1 MRLLRTVQQFIFQTE
16 YGFLNFMKIQR
27 TRIFSSSSFLEFGSK
42 PSNFEEESALKWWL
56 HFYSAAK
63 RLSSGCKSGFKVFPI
78 PQLVLL
84 RTDWLKA
91 GLWLNNHKWWVLY
104 QFKTGLP
111 LNGATHLLWP
121 INIPKFKL
129 QQSSRWNGKQ
139 SQVLC
144 WRPGFDS
151 HQRHCIG
158 ERTSNF
164 QIINLPLQ
172 PNVVWKRNQTR

>member
-16 YGFLNFMKIQR
+16 DGFLNFMKIQR
-27 TRIFSSSSFLEFGSK
+27 IIIFSSSSFLEFGSK
-42 PSNFEEESALKWWL
+42 PSNFWRRICFEVMITF
-56 HFYSAAK
+56 FYSAAK

-91 GLWLNNHKWWVLY
+91 GLCLNNHKWWVLY

-129 QQSSRWNGKQ
+129 QQSSRRGT
-139 SQVLC
+139 
-144 WRPGFDS
+144 
-151 HQRHCIG
+151 G
-158 ERTSNF
+158 EMESDLSCCAGGLGSIPTSG
-164 QIINLPLQ
+164 IALVKGLPIF
-172 PNVVWKRNQTR
+172 R

>member
-16 YGFLNFMKIQR
+16 DGFLNFMKIQR
-27 TRIFSSSSFLEFGSK
+27 IIIFSSSSFLEFGSK
-42 PSNFEEESALKWWL
+42 PSNFEDDSALKWWL

-91 GLWLNNHKWWVLY
+91 GLCLNNHKWWVLY

-111 LNGATHLLWP
+111 LNGATHLLRP

-129 QQSSRWNGKQ
+129 QQSSRRGT
-139 SQVLC
+139 
-144 WRPGFDS
+144 
-151 HQRHCIG
+151 G
-158 ERTSNF
+158 EMESNLNWCAGGQGSIPTSG
-164 QIINLPLQ
+164 IALVKGLPIF
-172 PNVVWKRNQTR
+172 R